1 MKDFKYKTIFSSE
14 IKPLVSEDKDKY
26 LALASLVDVGNF
38 LPDIDTDTNVDLLPV
53 AFNAFVVN
61 RVNKNDDVIDSSV
74 ALDIFRSFINKP
86 INIEHNRDRVIGT
99 ILTAGFSEFGT
110 DRPLSEEEVA
120 GMKGP
125 FNVTLGGVIWRVVNS
140 NLADMIEEAGDPTSS
155 NYLSISASWELG
167 FSDYELVILEESEK
181 NIENS
186 HVISDDSEV
195 KAIEE
200 NLRAFGGT
208 GKLEDGRCIY
218 RKVVNNVV
226 PLGIGL
232 TENPAADVQGVAVK
246 ATEKMESNTSEEE
259 KEKENKSEEMSEENI
274 SQSANNNV
282 KINTGNRVIMKINS
296 IQDITDE
303 SLSTL
308 KASAITD
315 FIEESIKEASEEYTQ
330 EKSKHETAIKEAN
343 EKYDS
348 LVKES
353 DVQKA
358 ELEKVQKALD
368 ELEAEKLEREAEEQ
382 FNQRMA
388 VIDDKYDLD
397 DEDRKV
403 IASQV
408 KDLDE
413 ENYSAYT
420 KQLEVLLRNKDKE
433 VLAKQKEESEA
444 KTVETVEASEEETTE
459 VVEDAI
465 NEADVETAEIPAS
478 TDASEQTV
486 YDKYK
491 TAFEID
497 NFDISK

>member
-61 RVNKNDDVIDSSV
+61 RVNKNDDVIDASV
-74 ALDIFRSFINKP
+74 ALDIFKSFINKP
-86 INIEHNRDRVIGT
+86 INVEHNRDRVIGT

-110 DRPLSEEEVA
+110 DRPLSEEEVL
-120 GMKGP
+120 GSKGP

-140 NLADMIEEAGDPTSS
+140 NLADMIEEASDPTSS
-155 NYLSISASWELG
+155 NYMGISASWELG
-167 FSDYELVILEESEK
+167 FSEYELVILKENEK

-186 HVISDDSEV
+186 TIISEDIEV
-195 KAIEE
+195 KAMEE
-200 NLRAFGGT
+200 NLRALGGT
-208 GKLEDGRCIY
+208 GQLEDGRKIY
-218 RKVVNNVV
+218 RKVINDVV

-232 TENPAADVQGVAVK
+232 TENPAADVKGVAVK
-246 ATEKMESNTSEEE
+246 AKKEEQIKNVKEDEKISENSEE
-259 KEKENKSEEMSEENI
+259 KV
-274 SQSANNNV
+274 SQSTNNNV
-282 KINTGNRVIMKINS
+282 KNNTGNRVIMKINS

-315 FIEESIKEASEEYTQ
+315 FIEESLKEASEEFSV

-348 LVKES
+348 LQQES
-353 DVQKA
+353 DAQKA
-358 ELEKVQKALD
+358 ELEKVQQSL
-368 ELEAEKLEREAEEQ
+368 EQLEAEKLEREAEEQ

-388 VIDDKYDLD
+388 AIDDKYQLD
-397 DEDRKV
+397 EEDRKV
-403 IASQV
+403 LASQV

-413 ENYSAYT
+413 EGYEAYT
-420 KQLEVLLRNKDKE
+420 QQLEVLLRGKDKAL
-433 VLAKQKEESEA
+433 LAEQKEESEA
-444 KTVETVEASEEETTE
+444 AAENAEASEETNE

-465 NEADVETAEIPAS
+465 DEADVKTAEVPAS

-491 TAFEID
+491 SAFEID
-497 NFDISK
+497 NFDITQ